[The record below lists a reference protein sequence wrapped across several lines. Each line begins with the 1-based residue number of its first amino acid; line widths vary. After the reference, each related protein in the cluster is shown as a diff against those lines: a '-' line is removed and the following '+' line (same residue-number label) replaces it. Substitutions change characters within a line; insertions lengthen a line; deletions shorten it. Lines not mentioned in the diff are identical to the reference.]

1 MRARIRIFSVYSARA
16 QTHMC
21 THARV
26 SACTHVYMHVGP
38 YTCDSQKCTCKA
50 PLNFPNPI
58 DGDLAILLKSQWRCI
73 RDIPKQKC
81 ISPWDGIKPLRWFA
95 FHTTVR
101 QRYRRSKQSHTPEIC
116 NWGILEWKMW
126 SKYNPTKRKCQW
138 GITKKSIY
146 GIYVTFLFFLIRTSI
161 QIQEKTEE
169 PQEAIDVAL
178 FTKAEITE
186 VRIKSIQV
194 FLRFYFKMK
203 ALSAYI
209 NGENNNH
216 LYECLLQV
224 WMFLGHPLIERVV
237 SSDVGANKTL
247 SI

>member
-1 MRARIRIFSVYSARA
+1 MCLRAH
-16 QTHMC
+16 T
-21 THARV
+21 
-26 SACTHVYMHVGP
+26 YMHVGP
-38 YTCDSQKCTCKA
+38 SACDSQKCICICKA

-146 GIYVTFLFFLIRTSI
+146 GIYVTFLFFNPNFYSDPRKNRGATRGDRCGSFYKSRNNGSENEIN
-161 QIQEKTEE
+161 
-169 PQEAIDVAL
+169 PGFFAIL
-178 FTKAEITE
+178 F
-186 VRIKSIQV
+186 
-194 FLRFYFKMK
+194 
-203 ALSAYI
+203 
-209 NGENNNH
+209 
-216 LYECLLQV
+216 
-224 WMFLGHPLIERVV
+224 
-237 SSDVGANKTL
+237 
-247 SI
+247 

>member
-1 MRARIRIFSVYSARA
+1 MKNVIQVQSDKKKMSMRYYQKINLWNLCNIFV
-16 QTHMC
+16 
-21 THARV
+21 
-26 SACTHVYMHVGP
+26 
-38 YTCDSQKCTCKA
+38 
-50 PLNFPNPI
+50 
-58 DGDLAILLKSQWRCI
+58 
-73 RDIPKQKC
+73 
-81 ISPWDGIKPLRWFA
+81 
-95 FHTTVR
+95 
-101 QRYRRSKQSHTPEIC
+101 
-116 NWGILEWKMW
+116 
-126 SKYNPTKRKCQW
+126 
-138 GITKKSIY
+138 
-146 GIYVTFLFFLIRTSI
+146 FLIRTSI

-178 FTKAEITE
+178 FTKAEILE

>member
-1 MRARIRIFSVYSARA
+1 MHMSAPQFPKSHRWGSRNIAEVTMEMHKRHPKTKMHISMGWNQTITMVCIPYHGTATVSKKQAIPHPRNMQLRHTGMKNVIQVQSDKKKMSMRYYQKINLWNLRNIFV
-16 QTHMC
+16 
-21 THARV
+21 
-26 SACTHVYMHVGP
+26 
-38 YTCDSQKCTCKA
+38 
-50 PLNFPNPI
+50 
-58 DGDLAILLKSQWRCI
+58 
-73 RDIPKQKC
+73 
-81 ISPWDGIKPLRWFA
+81 
-95 FHTTVR
+95 
-101 QRYRRSKQSHTPEIC
+101 
-116 NWGILEWKMW
+116 
-126 SKYNPTKRKCQW
+126 
-138 GITKKSIY
+138 
-146 GIYVTFLFFLIRTSI
+146 FLIRTSI

>member
-1 MRARIRIFSVYSARA
+1 MKNVIQVQSDKKKMSMRYYQKINLWNLRNIFV
-16 QTHMC
+16 
-21 THARV
+21 
-26 SACTHVYMHVGP
+26 
-38 YTCDSQKCTCKA
+38 
-50 PLNFPNPI
+50 
-58 DGDLAILLKSQWRCI
+58 
-73 RDIPKQKC
+73 
-81 ISPWDGIKPLRWFA
+81 
-95 FHTTVR
+95 
-101 QRYRRSKQSHTPEIC
+101 
-116 NWGILEWKMW
+116 
-126 SKYNPTKRKCQW
+126 
-138 GITKKSIY
+138 
-146 GIYVTFLFFLIRTSI
+146 FLIRTSV

-178 FTKAEITE
+178 FTKAKILE
-186 VRIKSIQV
+186 VRIRIKSIQV

-203 ALSAYI
+203 ALSANI